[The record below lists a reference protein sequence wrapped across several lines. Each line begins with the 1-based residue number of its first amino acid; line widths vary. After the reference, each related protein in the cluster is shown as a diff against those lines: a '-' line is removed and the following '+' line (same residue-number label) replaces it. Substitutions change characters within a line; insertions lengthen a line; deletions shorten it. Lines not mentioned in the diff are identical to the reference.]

1 MNPVMTFSARLL
13 RRFAEDRGG
22 AALIDFAFAVPILV
36 LVLMGCFEATR
47 YVLLRQ
53 KLDRAVSAT
62 ADLVAQQ
69 QDITLAQLDDLF
81 DAAEQLLQPYDLAG
95 DGRVIVTQVHWP
107 DAGGPAAVEWQE
119 KSSAGIA
126 ASSKIGAENGE
137 ATLPDGFTVRTDEAV
152 IVAEVFYDYEPF
164 FLTNLFEARRLYH
177 SAYNRPRN

>member
-1 MNPVMTFSARLL
+1 MTSTARLL

-22 AALIDFAFAVPILV
+22 AALIDFAFAVPILIVV
-36 LVLMGCFEATR
+36 LIGCFEATR

-53 KLDRAVSAT
+53 KLDRAVAAT

-69 QDITLAQLDDLF
+69 ENITLAQLTDLF
-81 DAAEQLLQPYDLAG
+81 DAAEQLLDPYDLAT
-95 DGRVIVTQVHWP
+95 DGRVIVSQVYWP
-107 DAGGPAAVEWQE
+107 DPDDPAEVEWQE
-119 KSSAGIA
+119 QSPTGIMVSSR
-126 ASSKIGAENGE
+126 IGVENGE

-164 FLTNLFEARRLYH
+164 FLANLFEARRLYH